1 MTSYPAQYGFEAF
14 SVPDYSLELQ
24 SDDRYRFTI
33 NEGELKNEWIDIY
46 DLKFSDDFDENG
58 QDQLLFDFNTS
69 LGEDNVGFN
78 ELAQK
83 LIKEVI
89 IRTMESVKKYPENE
103 LEDESED

>member
-14 SVPDYSLELQ
+14 SVPDYSLELTENEH
-24 SDDRYRFTI
+24 YRFTI
-33 NEGELKNEWIDIY
+33 NESEYANEWIEIY

-58 QDQLLFDFNTS
+58 QAQLLFDFNTS
-69 LGEDNVGFN
+69 LGEDNVGVN